1 MVEIINQNIA
11 GGIAGKRAGNPK
23 GVVIHNDYGAMTAKE
38 YITWLIRRKNAGQL
52 NLGFAHYYIDRNTI
66 VRIEDTYNKA
76 WHTANNDG
84 NANYIG
90 FEVVQSY
97 YNIIS
102 DDLFRENEA
111 MVFRQAAEDLQYYKL
126 PINRNTV
133 RLHKEF
139 SSTSCPHRSSDLHL
153 QAINAVKDYFISQV
167 AYYASKGKTVQEML
181 KNEGKSGSSAPS
193 KPVEVTPQP
202 DGKTLK
208 VGTQAKQWETG
219 SNIPAFVIGATYD
232 VLASKPVNKSRS
244 KKAYLIGKGTVA
256 TGWLLE
262 QDVDGFKQAG
272 GGSTTVNKPANKP
285 AIGVTTETES
295 IAGVQTFLNTWFNG
309 GLEVDGLMG
318 AATKKAI
325 VRAVQTE
332 LNRQFNAGIAVDG
345 AWGPATQ
352 NAWATVRKGAKG
364 NLSRLIQAAL
374 ICKKYSVNG
383 FDGDF
388 QGGLFNAVVSFQ
400 ARNGLG
406 QDGAVGK
413 ITAGALFR

>member
-38 YITWLIRRKNAGQL
+38 YIPWLIRRRNAGQL
-52 NLGFAHYYIDRNTI
+52 ELGFAHYYIDRSTI
-66 VRIEDTYNKA
+66 ARIEDTYNGA
-76 WHTANNDG
+76 WATANKDG
-84 NANYIG
+84 NMNYISY
-90 FEVVQSY
+90 EVCQSY
-97 YNIIS
+97 YGVIS
-102 DDLFRENEA
+102 DALFKENEA
-111 MVFRQAAEDLQYYKL
+111 MVFRQAAEDLQFYKL

-139 SSTSCPHRSSDLHL
+139 TSTSCPHRSSDIHGHS
-153 QAINAVKDYFISQV
+153 INAVKDYYISQV

-181 KNEGKSGSSAPS
+181 KNEGKTESTAPA
-193 KPVEVTPQP
+193 KPVDVTPQN

-208 VGTQAKQWETG
+208 VGKQAKQWETG

-244 KKAYLIGKGTVA
+244 KKAYLIGKGKVA

-272 GGSTTVNKPANKP
+272 GGSTTVNKPADKP
-285 AIGVTTETES
+285 AIGVTTQTES
-295 IAGVQTFLNTWFNG
+295 IAGVQTFLNTWFNA
-309 GLEVDGLMG
+309 GLKVDGLIG
-318 AATKKAI
+318 PATKRAI

-332 LNRQFNAGIAVDG
+332 LNKQFKAGIGVDG
-345 AWGPATQ
+345 LWGPATQ

-374 ICKKYSVNG
+374 ICKGYGVNG

-388 QGGLFNAVVSFQ
+388 QGGLYKAVIAFQ
-400 ARNGLG
+400 SRNGLD

-413 ITAGALFR
+413 ITAGGLFR